1 MSSTF
6 YVVTIALIF
15 ASPLIVPVGV
25 TVAHAVKEWT
35 ETLRR
40 IRVAVKPGFAPAL
53 AGAVPAAA

>member
-6 YVVTIALIF
+6 YVVTIVLIF

-25 TVAHAVKEWT
+25 TVAHAVNEWT
-35 ETLRR
+35 ESLRR
-40 IRVAVKPGFAPAL
+40 VRGAVKPAFTPAF